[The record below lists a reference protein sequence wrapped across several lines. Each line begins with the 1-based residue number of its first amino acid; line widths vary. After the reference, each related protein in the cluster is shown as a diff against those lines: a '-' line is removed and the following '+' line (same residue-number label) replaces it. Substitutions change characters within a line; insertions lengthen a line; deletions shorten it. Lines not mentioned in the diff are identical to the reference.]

1 MVSIGKMK
9 TADSTGEEP
18 MNCTGKACGLVLF
31 VFALLSPI
39 GLMASQ
45 PLPDGFVY
53 LEDVIPSILL
63 EMRYFSD
70 HNFTGKAV
78 DGYLNPRCIITRQ
91 AAVALKHVQDELLP
105 FGLGIKVFDA
115 YRPQRAVDNFVRWAA
130 DLNDTKTKAQY
141 YPDVAKPVLF
151 KEGYLAA
158 KSTHSRGSTVDLTII
173 ELSSGA
179 ELDMGSSFDFFG
191 PVSWPE
197 STIVPPHKLAYR
209 LLLRTLMIEFG
220 FNPYA
225 QEWWH
230 FTLAGEPYPDTYYD
244 FPVE

>member
-1 MVSIGKMK
+1 MKRK
-9 TADSTGEEP
+9 TAKSRRHQEATV
-18 MNCTGKACGLVLF
+18 NAARKTCWLALF
-31 VFALLSPI
+31 VFVLMNSIAS
-39 GLMASQ
+39 MASP

-53 LEDVIPSILL
+53 LEEVVPSIRL

-70 HNFTGKAV
+70 NNFTGRPV
-78 DGYLNPRCIITRQ
+78 DGYLKPRCIVTKE
-91 AAVALKHVQDELLP
+91 AAAALKGVQDELSP

-130 DLNDTKTKAQY
+130 DLNDTILKPRY
-141 YPDVAKPVLF
+141 YPDVAKQDLF
-151 KEGYLAA
+151 KEGYIAA
-158 KSTHSRGSTVDLTII
+158 KSSHSRGSTVDLTII

-191 PVSWPE
+191 PISWPG
-197 STIVPPHKLAYR
+197 SALVPPPKLAHR
-209 LLLRTLMIEFG
+209 LLLRTLMMKYG

-230 FTLAGEPYPDTYYD
+230 FTLAGEPYPETYFD